1 MCPLSKTAEN
11 VLLLEEESNL
21 ERSLKVSLPTTK
33 DQADVDFK
41 AIKAGFP
48 KSEKQVTPE
57 DEENFDVKKEEEVC
71 W

>member
-11 VLLLEEESNL
+11 VFLLEEESNL
-21 ERSLKVSLPTTK
+21 EKSLKVSLPTTR

-41 AIKAGFP
+41 ATKAGVS
-48 KSEKQVTPE
+48 KSEIKVKSDE
-57 DEENFDVKKEEEVC
+57 DTAVVKKEEEVC